1 MWLVIT
7 ALIADFCNMTLLNEG
22 GHGDTEEWTAE
33 GGPVY
38 EGGEKTSLN
47 IASYIVLKAWCLK
60 YAVVLGS
67 DCNQFQIFYSFHD
80 CRFGTA
86 PIVTSS

>member
-1 MWLVIT
+1 
-7 ALIADFCNMTLLNEG
+7 MTLLNEG

-47 IASYIVLKAWCLK
+47 IASYIVLKA
-60 YAVVLGS
+60 
-67 DCNQFQIFYSFHD
+67 
-80 CRFGTA
+80 
-86 PIVTSS
+86 